1 MKGTSLPVN
10 VIVIIIIALLVL
22 VGLAVFFSTGM
33 QTGQTSMSDQQ
44 LWQKACSALKMRSG
58 LGKCDQSLISD
69 ITVDDQSFTDICKKV
84 IGTDDEAQCCEAC
97 CGKGNCE
104 S

>member
-58 LGKCDQSLISD
+58 LGKCNQSLISD
-69 ITVDDQSFTDICKKV
+69 ITVDGQSFTDICEKV
-84 IGTDDEAQCCEAC
+84 IGTTDEAQCCEAC
-97 CGKGNCE
+97 CGKDNCE